1 MASRR
6 ALQST
11 LIYFAVVAAAAC
23 DPPRG
28 EVRPWRASDH
38 DQPDRPR
45 SQEAA
50 PTATPDTA
58 DGLAATVWKRAC
70 AACHGPNGRGD
81 GPQGPMVQAP
91 DLTRKEWLATVRDDQ
106 IAEVIRLGR
115 GRMPAQPDLPAS
127 VVDGLVRRIR
137 LQGSP

>member
-6 ALQST
+6 VSQST
-11 LIYFAVVAAAAC
+11 LLCFALVSVAAC
-23 DPPRG
+23 EPPRG
-28 EVRPWRASDH
+28 EVRPWRADDH

-50 PTATPDTA
+50 PTAAPDTA
-58 DGLAATVWKRAC
+58 DGLAATVWKRNC
-70 AACHGPNGRGD
+70 ATCHGPNGRGD

-91 DLTRKEWLATVRDDQ
+91 DLTRKDWLATVRDDQ

-115 GRMPAQPDLPAS
+115 GRMPAQPDLPPS
-127 VVDGLVRRIR
+127 VVDALVRRIR
-137 LQGSP
+137 LQGSM